1 LNADR
6 CGKGGGRATAR
17 FAYGQD
23 VSERSGTRDGPVRAC
38 WSCHGQ
44 TAASAVFC
52 PTCGVVLPPAVLD
65 HFAHFDLARGYD
77 IDLVELDRRY
87 FAAQRQLHPD
97 RFATKSATERAHSLA
112 HATDLNRAYETLK
125 DPLRRAVYLLELAG
139 IDVTGETKTS
149 ADPTLLAEVMER
161 REALADA
168 TSPSELAAVVGAAE
182 AEAERCRTGLSPAF
196 AAADWA
202 RAAQL
207 TLRYTYLA
215 RLLDEARARR
225 GRPASPPAFAA
236 APK

>member
-1 LNADR
+1 M
-6 CGKGGGRATAR
+6 
-17 FAYGQD
+17 
-23 VSERSGTRDGPVRAC
+23 
-38 WSCHGQ
+38 
-44 TAASAVFC
+44 FC
-52 PTCGVVLPPAVLD
+52 PTCGVVLASAAID
-65 HFAHFDLARGYD
+65 HFVRLDLARGYD
-77 IDLVELDRRY
+77 VDLAELDRRY
-87 FAAQRQLHPD
+87 FAQQRQLHPD

-161 REALADA
+161 REALDDA
-168 TSPSELAAVVGAAE
+168 ASPSELAAVVGAAE
-182 AEAERCRTGLSPAF
+182 ADAERCRAGLSSAF

-202 RAAQL
+202 GAGAL

-225 GRPASPPAFAA
+225 GRPTSSPAFAA
-236 APK
+236 ALK